1 MKCKIRNFSANVG
14 ISCFY
19 FLPLLFL
26 PFGFSGSAFQPIGF
40 ILQRNTIL
48 EDEICFSKANI
59 AAFLAHLARFGLVL
73 ELLGNRGE
81 EIIPQGGRDAQE
93 EVGVE
98 VAFAHNLGYVRGV
111 GVDLLRQPNMLA
123 ALLLQDL
130 RYHPAYMNVVNV
142 HFAKSQKKR
151 ETRPFPAT

>member
-1 MKCKIRNFSANVG
+1 MEDGIR
-14 ISCFY
+14 
-19 FLPLLFL
+19 
-26 PFGFSGSAFQPIGF
+26 
-40 ILQRNTIL
+40 
-48 EDEICFSKANI
+48 FSKANI

-98 VAFAHNLGYVRGV
+98 VAFAHNLGDVRGV

-142 HFAKSQKKR
+142 HFAKSQKSVKLDR
-151 ETRPFPAT
+151 FPLPEVFGATLQYENKSSPRSCVSIQLISFIAFQSPNFQVERKKPNAL